1 MAGTAFIG
9 EPFPSQARSWV
20 VALWIAAILVVAVGE
35 LLPGGSAPLDWVD
48 SLGVSDKIEHF
59 TAYFGLAV
67 IPVLGFDTKR
77 GLAAALSMIL
87 LGVLLDVAQKF
98 IPGRTFDLADIA
110 ANTVGVFG
118 GLAAARAIL
127 LISRRRKSS
136 RG

>member
-1 MAGTAFIG
+1 
-9 EPFPSQARSWV
+9 V
-20 VALWIAAILVVAVGE
+20 VALWIAAICIVSVGE

-67 IPVLGFDTKR
+67 IPVLGFDTRK
-77 GLAAALSMIL
+77 GLTAALSMIL

-118 GLAAARAIL
+118 GLAVARAIL
-127 LISRRRKSS
+127 VISRRRRNSTG
-136 RG
+136 R

>member
-1 MAGTAFIG
+1 
-9 EPFPSQARSWV
+9 

-35 LLPGGSAPLDWVD
+35 LLPGGSAPLNWVD

-67 IPVLGFDTKR
+67 IPVLGFDPRR
-77 GLAAALSMIL
+77 GLTAALSMIL

-98 IPGRTFDLADIA
+98 IPGRNFDLADIA

-118 GLAAARAIL
+118 GLAVARLIL
-127 LISRRRKSS
+127 LIWRRRGNSIG
-136 RG
+136 R